1 MVTIYFKPVKD
12 HDDELYINLSDGW
25 SKKIK
30 KSEFKHYVVQYLL
43 SGSHR
48 VFIDEFTE
56 SLLEEIQDQFSAEG
70 YKPNQI
76 IQNLKNFQFNKY
88 MCSIL
93 KIS

>member
-1 MVTIYFKPVKD
+1 MVTVNFKPVKG

-25 SKKIK
+25 SKKIN
-30 KSEFKHYVVQYLL
+30 KSEFKAYVVQYLL

-48 VFIDEFTE
+48 VFIDDFTE
-56 SLLEEIQDQFSAEG
+56 HLLDEISDQFSAEG
-70 YKPNQI
+70 YQSNQVL
-76 IQNLKNFQFNKY
+76 QNLKNFQFNKY

>member
-1 MVTIYFKPVKD
+1 MITVSFKPVKGNS
-12 HDDELYINLSDGW
+12 DELYINLSSGW

-30 KSEFKHYVVQYLL
+30 KSEFKSFVVQYLL
-43 SGSHR
+43 SSDHR

-56 SLLEEIQDQFSAEG
+56 LLLSEISSCFTAEG
-70 YKPNQI
+70 YETNHI
-76 IQNLKNFQFNKY
+76 LQNLKNFQFNKY